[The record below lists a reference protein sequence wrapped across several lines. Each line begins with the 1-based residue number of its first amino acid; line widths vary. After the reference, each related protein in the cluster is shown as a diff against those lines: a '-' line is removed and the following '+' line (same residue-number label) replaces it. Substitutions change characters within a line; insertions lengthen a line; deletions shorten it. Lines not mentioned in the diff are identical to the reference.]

1 MSYTHLVLFDI
12 DGTLVHCGPTPRRVF
27 KQALLDVFG
36 TAGPIDGWI
45 FDGKT
50 DPMIVRELMSA
61 TGVPYNDELVKKALD
76 IYAEGIK
83 RELPDETNKKVYP
96 GVLYLL
102 EALAKQPVL
111 LGLLTGNIQKG
122 ARAKLESLDIWRYF
136 SFGAF
141 ADDSSVR
148 KELADVAVQ
157 RAYEMTGQQFSG
169 KQIVIIGDTEHDIKC
184 GQHLGAKAIGV
195 GTARSTA
202 KELLA
207 HGADH
212 AFDDLSDHAL
222 VLRSIMG

>member
-1 MSYTHLVLFDI
+1 MDKYTHLALFDI
-12 DGTLVHCGPTPRRVF
+12 DGTLVHCGPTPKRVF

-50 DPMIVRELMSA
+50 DPMIVRELMTEA
-61 TGVPYNDELVKKALD
+61 GVPCNNELVKKALD

-83 RELPDETNKKVYP
+83 RELPNEIKKKIYP
-96 GVLYLL
+96 GVLDLL
-102 EALAKQPVL
+102 KELAKQPVV

-122 ARAKLESLDIWRYF
+122 ARAKLESLDLWRYF

-157 RAYEMTGQQFSG
+157 TG
-169 KQIVIIGDTEHDIKC
+169 
-184 GQHLGAKAIGV
+184 L
-195 GTARSTA
+195 
-202 KELLA
+202 
-207 HGADH
+207 
-212 AFDDLSDHAL
+212 
-222 VLRSIMG
+222 